1 MPIHI
6 LRGLPGSG
14 KSTRFVETVNS
25 AIAQKWPVLTFA
37 CIEAPELA
45 ERKALRVNRVLGCRR
60 PGLVCPL
67 HHFVPTAEAA
77 EILSRAPAG
86 SLAAFEESQ
95 YFGPELVPHWIEASR
110 RGVEVLISMPSE
122 PQLTLLK
129 DEPHTETV
137 FQVTCQRC
145 NQENA
150 FTFVVVPETGLT
162 MALCPKCHAEM
173 ADAARREILERLER
187 QPPHPGEKAIY
198 QPVDELPE
206 CADWKVV
213 RPDSKARAEVMSK
226 IMQELGLP
234 GLLAPKP
241 ATYLDIGCNTGY
253 FCHRMRQLGFFA
265 EGVDVVKGDIAVA
278 KLLDSFFR
286 RDFNRYIAQDAYAY
300 LRDTQDNSFDVTS
313 AFAVFQWLMIQTT
326 VERGI
331 TCLEW
336 LFAKTKQVCF
346 LEMGYSAEPQYKE
359 RLKANIDREWVRRI
373 MEEKGGFSEVRLF
386 DAKEQGLMFGRDLFV
401 GIKNTKAAEA

>member
-150 FTFVVVPETGLT
+150 FTFVMVPETGLT
-162 MALCPKCHAEM
+162 MALCP
-173 ADAARREILERLER
+173 
-187 QPPHPGEKAIY
+187 
-198 QPVDELPE
+198 
-206 CADWKVV
+206 
-213 RPDSKARAEVMSK
+213 
-226 IMQELGLP
+226 
-234 GLLAPKP
+234 
-241 ATYLDIGCNTGY
+241 
-253 FCHRMRQLGFFA
+253 
-265 EGVDVVKGDIAVA
+265 
-278 KLLDSFFR
+278 
-286 RDFNRYIAQDAYAY
+286 
-300 LRDTQDNSFDVTS
+300 
-313 AFAVFQWLMIQTT
+313 
-326 VERGI
+326 
-331 TCLEW
+331 
-336 LFAKTKQVCF
+336 
-346 LEMGYSAEPQYKE
+346 
-359 RLKANIDREWVRRI
+359 
-373 MEEKGGFSEVRLF
+373 
-386 DAKEQGLMFGRDLFV
+386 
-401 GIKNTKAAEA
+401 